1 MLLLSISDMPNL
13 AAMSGGVELQIILYR
28 RANLKYFGRSAGP
41 TTLRIDWR
49 VISLQQTP
57 TDRVQQDPNCI
68 PALHGQLELV
78 LLSCNHAPHC
88 GTLACVFG
96 MVKSGTDFGHH
107 NESRIRGMWKIKEL
121 DLLYYVKSSLEI
133 LEMVRTIFRRTAA

>member
-1 MLLLSISDMPNL
+1 
-13 AAMSGGVELQIILYR
+13 
-28 RANLKYFGRSAGP
+28 
-41 TTLRIDWR
+41 
-49 VISLQQTP
+49 
-57 TDRVQQDPNCI
+57 
-68 PALHGQLELV
+68 
-78 LLSCNHAPHC
+78 
-88 GTLACVFG
+88 